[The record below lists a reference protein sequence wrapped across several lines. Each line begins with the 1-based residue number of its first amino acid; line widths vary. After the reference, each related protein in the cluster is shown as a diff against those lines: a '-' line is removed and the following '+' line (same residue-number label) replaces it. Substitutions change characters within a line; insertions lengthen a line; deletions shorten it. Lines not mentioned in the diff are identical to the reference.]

1 MKRIKRLTAL
11 CFCAVIILTGCTKFG
26 TAVVSINEDYTYD
39 SANNEVTVTAI
50 ITNDGGCSY
59 YREQGFCFRQ
69 DTFPKLNDVFS
80 DTVRVFDNYDPL
92 TLTDTFSKTFM
103 LPLVDTTYW
112 VCAYVKNNAGVSY
125 SKAIQVS
132 TKIPD
137 STETEKYLFN
147 LNHIK

>member
-11 CFCAVIILTGCTKFG
+11 CFCAVISLTGCTKFG

-39 SANNEVTVTAI
+39 SANKEVTVTAV
-50 ITNDGGCSY
+50 ITDPGGCLY

-69 DTFPKLNDVFS
+69 DTFPSLYDVYS
-80 DTVRVFDNYDPL
+80 DTVRVYDHHDPL
-92 TLTDTFSKTFM
+92 TLSDTFSKTFM

-112 VCAYVKNNAGVSY
+112 VCAFVKNSAGVSC

-132 TKIPD
+132 TKSSNSRNRKILD
-137 STETEKYLFN
+137 
-147 LNHIK
+147 

>member
-1 MKRIKRLTAL
+1 MRHLKKITAL
-11 CFCAVIILTGCTKFG
+11 CFCAIVLLTGCTKFSS
-26 TAVVSINEDYTYD
+26 AIVSIEDCSYNSTD
-39 SANNEVTVTAI
+39 SLLTVTAI